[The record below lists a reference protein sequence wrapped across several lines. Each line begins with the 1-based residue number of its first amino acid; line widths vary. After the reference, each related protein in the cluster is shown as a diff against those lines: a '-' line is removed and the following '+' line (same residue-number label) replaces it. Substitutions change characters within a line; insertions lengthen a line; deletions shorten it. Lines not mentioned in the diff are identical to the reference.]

1 MRRSLLQTAC
11 LVSAGLFALAL
22 AAPRAAD
29 AGGLFL
35 TEFGT
40 NDVGLA
46 GAGWAARG
54 QDPATLFRNPAGMSL
69 LEGNQT
75 LAGAQL
81 LYGNAGFG
89 PSGGTTV
96 AGSGGGN
103 TIAVF
108 PGLSGFYAHRD
119 GSHRIR

>member
-1 MRRSLLQTAC
+1 
-11 LVSAGLFALAL
+11 
-22 AAPRAAD
+22 
-29 AGGLFL
+29 
-35 TEFGT
+35 
-40 NDVGLA
+40 
-46 GAGWAARG
+46 
-54 QDPATLFRNPAGMSL
+54 MSL
-69 LEGNQT
+69 SEGNQT